1 MNPIS
6 ESRALAGKLAL
17 ASLALAMIS
26 VWGVNRIDAQESS
39 GEIPDLTGVWD
50 GSPRARPINGP
61 NMPWTDE
68 NFPRLNARALAYQE
82 VWEEI
87 IAPKYD
93 CQPASSPAIQYD
105 HGLL

>member
-6 ESRALAGKLAL
+6 ESRTLAGKLAL

-68 NFPRLNARALAYQE
+68 NIPRLNARALAH
-82 VWEEI
+82 
-87 IAPKYD
+87 P
-93 CQPASSPAIQYD
+93 
-105 HGLL
+105 